1 MSVTINED
9 NYKLIRNNDPLFQV
23 MTRISDTNN
32 VVDVVQ
38 EYVKI
43 GSTRNDFATQL
54 ELFDRNVGILNDGKS
69 IDMTNF
75 FIQTKKVNINGVE
88 QVAGKT
94 IPYFKFKTNFV
105 LDFKD
110 KRNIAKTYID
120 KRNYESVFDLYAIN
134 ENTNTIYEVLETKDN
149 YYVDHDNDESTDP
162 VFIDKFDDRNSVS
175 FVKRLDKTIIESTYN
190 SYPLQRVDKLTQYE
204 LDSLFVFIDGRK
216 IPDNEVFI
224 YTNNSFTDV
233 FIPEAYIPGNIR
245 DKDSNIDTT
254 IHIDYRQPGSEALY
268 FRETIEGNSIVI
280 DLKDEKYGYEYN
292 RMPKEITVDKI
303 LLFVNGYL
311 RKAES
316 LSIEDNVL
324 TINCEELRNAD
335 VEVYIMNDLVYR
347 YSIPTTS
354 MLNSAGNKLHFYIN
368 DNYVTDVLSGPITK
382 NAISFFYKGERILD
396 EKITQTSR
404 FSFEYQLDPFYY
416 EIVLTNIENPIPGVD
431 YYTKDSNN
439 NYIKLGEVKSFERG
453 TSYYRKTPTE
463 TFDESKFD
471 FIIEDLGYKIDDL
484 RFKTYGDDYYL
495 LNMLGVKRCVDKMK
509 GTLSYSVF
517 DKPEYSISFRNTL
530 SNNGSLFDVPTAMR
544 KYTRIANTISTPKSK
559 VQYLIQ
565 ERPTLLRRLLEQ
577 FKIPSKKYAFLGNES
592 DVKITSVSRLNSV
605 NDQIYYKVY
614 LNHILLNQN
623 QYTVT
628 REDDFDSILIDK
640 SLLKPLVGNA
650 NTGYTSGI
658 NYVELFQYDLTYR
671 NKTIFKE
678 NISNGFTELI
688 DTDGETV
695 YQKTYTFGENEFN
708 FDPEIVTD
716 DFCAIEKVCKS
727 WFDSRD
733 EEYYYF
739 YPTSENIGYRLI
751 KQFNVI
757 EKTDTSV
764 TVRVKLYKNSS
775 DTTNGNFFIMSKQYN
790 VVHSFLF
797 DNSDGTYMEEN
808 DLLIPLYTK
817 YDEEDKYIPYIC
829 NSEPLITH
837 DGKEMIYGKDYVFTN
852 PEKDKSLTC
861 SYLILKKQTA
871 DNTNITINFNSS
883 KTNILIV
890 GYDDLNIDNMYGL
903 VYLSELPYPVS
914 TEYMN
919 IFVNG
924 EKLSSYDIDILSDKL
939 IRVHNMNRPIRSI
952 LITTNSQYKN
962 SELQD
967 FIDLYEESDFEKLL
981 ANVFWNCDPSK
992 NVSNSKPNV
1001 DYVYKVDP
1009 YYSEFIGSDYT
1020 EDNYDEHN
1028 PYYKDYIND
1037 IKANAYLYNGS
1048 TNFIDKYPKPSSDES
1063 DYELKLEAWENAKKF
1078 FDIYKT
1084 NHGFVEDVDSVKQ
1097 AKNPY
1102 DLEAAENYISDT
1114 LEIMY
1119 LNWLANSGKTRTYG
1133 FKADNIDPIVLKY
1146 FSIYENIIIDN
1157 RIDIVIDSNKF
1168 YDGLRPDV
1176 TNQPYEIND
1185 DGTIKIIYP
1194 AMSYDIRR
1202 RYFFEILLQTLS
1214 SRDSDTEQY
1223 NPETGE
1229 DYLMQ
1234 DMCNHKM
1241 SNILYPN
1248 DFPLE
1253 PDSNG
1258 IRYTG
1263 TEYDICNNDF
1273 TDKTDELLLAAI
1285 QRETAIRNQN
1295 I

>member
-1 MSVTINED
+1 MSVTVNED
-9 NYKLIRNNDPLFQV
+9 NYRLVRNNDPLFQV

-43 GSTRNDFATQL
+43 GSSRNDFATQL

-69 IDMTNF
+69 INMTNF
-75 FIQTKKVNINGVE
+75 FIQTKKVTINGIE
-88 QVAGKT
+88 QIAGKT

-110 KRNIAKTYID
+110 KRNISKTYID
-120 KRNYESVFDLYAIN
+120 KRNYESVFDLYAKS
-134 ENTNTIYEVLETKDN
+134 NTSNTIYEILETKDN
-149 YYVDHDNDESTDP
+149 YYIDHDNDENTNP
-162 VFIDKFDDRNSVS
+162 IFIDKFENRDSVS
-175 FVKRLDKTIIESTYN
+175 YVKRLNKMIIESTYN
-190 SYPLQRVDKLTQYE
+190 SYPLQRVDKLIQNE
-204 LDSLFVFIDGRK
+204 LDSLFVYINGRK

-233 FIPEAYIPGNIR
+233 FVPEAYIPGNIR
-245 DKDSNIDTT
+245 DKDSNINATF
-254 IHIDYRQPGSEALY
+254 HIDYRQPGSESLY
-268 FRETIEGNSIVI
+268 YRETITGNQIIV
-280 DLKDEKYGYEYN
+280 DLKDEKYGYNYK
-292 RMPKEITVDKI
+292 RSTDKI
-303 LLFVNGYL
+303 TAEKILIFVNGYL
-311 RKAES
+311 RKANS
-316 LSIEDNVL
+316 ISIEDNVI
-324 TINCEELRNAD
+324 TINCDDLQNAD
-335 VEVYIMNDLVYR
+335 VELYIMNNMVYR
-347 YSIPTTS
+347 YKKPSIS
-354 MLNSAGNKLHFYIN
+354 MLNSTGNKLHFYLN
-368 DNYVTDVLSGPITK
+368 DDYITDVLSGPITK
-382 NAISFFYKGERILD
+382 TAISFFYKGERLLD
-396 EKITQTSR
+396 EKIKQTSR
-404 FSFEYQLDPFYY
+404 FSFEYQIDPFVYELVLSNLETPIKGVNYY
-416 EIVLTNIENPIPGVD
+416 I
-431 YYTKDSNN
+431 KDSNN
-439 NYIKLGEVKSFERG
+439 NYINVGELESFERG
-453 TSYYRKTPTE
+453 ISYYRKFE
-463 TFDESKFD
+463 TNVFDESQFD
-471 FIIEDLGYKIDDL
+471 FIVEDLGYKIDDL

-509 GTLSYSVF
+509 GSLSYSVF
-517 DKPEYSISFRNTL
+517 DKPEYDISFRNTL
-530 SNNGSLFDVPTAMR
+530 SNNGELFDVPTAMR
-544 KYTRIANTISTPKSK
+544 KYTRISNTINTPKSK
-559 VQYLIQ
+559 IQTLIQ

-577 FKIPSKKYAFLGNES
+577 YKIPSKKYVFFGNES
-592 DVKITSVSRLNSV
+592 DIKITSVTRLNNV
-605 NDQIYYKVY
+605 NDQVYYKVY
-614 LNHILLNQN
+614 LNHILLDQMD
-623 QYTVT
+623 YTVT
-628 REDDFDSILIDK
+628 REDDFDTILIDK
-640 SLLKPLVGNA
+640 SLLKPLISDEN
-650 NTGYTSGI
+650 GYTSGA

-671 NKTIFKE
+671 DKTIYKD
-678 NISNGFTELI
+678 NLSNGFTELI
-688 DTDGETV
+688 DTDGEPV
-695 YQKTYTFGENEFN
+695 YQKTYTFGENGFN

-716 DFCAIEKVCKS
+716 DFCAIEKICRS

-733 EEYYYF
+733 DEYYYF
-739 YPTSENIGYRLI
+739 YPTSENIGYRLV
-751 KQFNVI
+751 KQFDVI
-757 EKTDTSV
+757 ERTDNTV
-764 TVRVKLYKNSS
+764 TVRIKLYKN
-775 DTTNGNFFIMSKQYN
+775 DNETTKGNFFIMSKQYN

-797 DNSDGTYMEEN
+797 DNSDGSYMEEN
-808 DLLIPLYTK
+808 DLLIPLYTE
-817 YDEEDKYIPYIC
+817 YDSEDKYIPYIC

-861 SYLILKKQTA
+861 SYLILKRQTN

-939 IRVHNMNRPIRSI
+939 IRIHNMNRPIRSI

-967 FIDLYEESDFEKLL
+967 FIDLYQESDFEKLL
-981 ANVFWNCDPSK
+981 ANIFWNCDPSK

-1009 YYSEFIGSDYT
+1009 YYSEFIGT
-1020 EDNYDEHN
+1020 EYDEKSYDNHN
-1028 PYYKDYIND
+1028 PYYEPYIID
-1037 IKANAYLYNGS
+1037 IKENAYLYNGS

-1084 NHGFVEDVDSVKQ
+1084 NHGFIEDVDSIKQ

-1102 DLEAAENYISDT
+1102 DIETAENYITDT
-1114 LEIMY
+1114 LELMY
-1119 LNWLANSGKTRTYG
+1119 LNWLSNSGKTRTYG
-1133 FKADNIDPIVLKY
+1133 FKAENIDPIVLKY

-1157 RIDIVIDSNKF
+1157 RIDIVVDSNKF

-1176 TNQPYEIND
+1176 CNNPYEIND
-1185 DGTIKIIYP
+1185 DGTIKVIYP

-1202 RYFFEILLQTLS
+1202 TYFFEILLQTLS
-1214 SRDSDTEQY
+1214 SRNNDNGRYD
-1223 NPETGE
+1223 PETGE
-1229 DYLMQ
+1229 DFLIK
-1234 DMCNHKM
+1234 DMCDNKM
-1241 SNILYPN
+1241 SNILYP
-1248 DFPLE
+1248 DDYPLE